1 MAKQNLHTLELRA
14 AIFAGAR
21 ATGQGSE
28 ALFTAVVGNPARAL
42 SFLWHPL
49 PGLYPIRIGT
59 EPVGGHRGYSMD
71 TLGRR
76 TGRSASSAGV
86 AGQLGFARLPGA
98 TILSGWSTRPAAKR
112 PFKASTGCC
121 TLGAK
126 PTIAGCRT
134 TGQSLGTA
142 PQAMQRQAKPEAVAK
157 RVCG

>member
-1 MAKQNLHTLELRA
+1 MANQNPHTLQMRA
-14 AIFAGAR
+14 ALLAGAR

-42 SFLWHPL
+42 SLLWHPL

-59 EPVGGHRGYSMD
+59 EPVEGHRGYSMD

-76 TGRSASSAGV
+76 AGRSASGAGV
-86 AGQLGFARLPGA
+86 ACQIGFARLPGT

-112 PFKASTGCC
+112 PFKASTGCRI
-121 TLGAK
+121 LGQK
-126 PTIAGCRT
+126 PTIAGYRT
-134 TGQSLGTA
+134 TVYAHGTVL
-142 PQAMQRQAKPEAVAK
+142 QAMQRQAMPEVAK

>member
-1 MAKQNLHTLELRA
+1 MANQNSHTLQLRA
-14 AIFAGAR
+14 ALLAGAR

-42 SFLWHPL
+42 SLLWHPL
-49 PGLYPIRIGT
+49 PGLYPIRIGP

-71 TLGRR
+71 ALGGRA
-76 TGRSASSAGV
+76 GRSASSAGV
-86 AGQLGFARLPGA
+86 SGQLGFARLPGM

-121 TLGAK
+121 TLGQK
-126 PTIAGCRT
+126 PTTAGCRT
-134 TGQSLGTA
+134 TGYSRGTA
-142 PQAMQRQAKPEAVAK
+142 PQTMQRQAMPEAVAK